1 MKKGL
6 FVFLFVGLFC
16 VSSVFAQPV
25 VVVETKGGHHDMRHH
40 AMIEAAM
47 HKLSAAKEDLEKA
60 PHDFGGHRSKAVEAI
75 NIAMHELKEAL
86 EYREEQPMHKGEA
99 GIEVKGVVNVH

>member
-1 MKKGL
+1 MKKVL

-25 VVVETKGGHHDMRHH
+25 VVVEHRGERHENHH

-47 HKLSAAKEDLEKA
+47 RKLSAAKEDLEKA
-60 PHDFGGHRSKAVEAI
+60 PHDFGGHRSKAIVAI
-75 NIAMHELKEAL
+75 DVAMHELREAL
-86 EYREEQPMHKGEA
+86 EYREDRPHHEGGKE
-99 GIEVKGVVNVH
+99 GIEVKGAIVVH

>member
-16 VSSVFAQPV
+16 ASSVFAQ
-25 VVVETKGGHHDMRHH
+25 EHHDSERREMKHH
-40 AMIEAAM
+40 PMIEAAM
-47 HKLSAAKEDLEKA
+47 HKLSAAKEELEKA
-60 PHDFGGHRSKAVEAI
+60 PHDFGGHRSKAIAAI
-75 NIAMHELKEAL
+75 DVAMHELKEAL
-86 EYREEQPMHKGEA
+86 EYREDRPHHEGAKA